1 MQRASCMAETYKIIG
16 GDGVEYGPA
25 TLEEI
30 RSWCEEGRV
39 SPGTLV
45 WRGDEQRWLPAGGR
59 PELQWDLPQ
68 PEPASVRTAAPPV
81 LPTGLRPAGFWIRLG
96 AYLLDWLILTL
107 LVAVLTLPWSKPL
120 AELQEAALTEA
131 RRAQAIPA
139 NAGER
144 PDYSV
149 IFRFWLVSLA
159 INLPVSLVYFVSFN
173 GMRGGT
179 PGKLLLGLRVL
190 REDGSPLGLGRA
202 LLRHVAQW
210 LSTLPLFLGYLM
222 IATDPRKRGLHD
234 QLARTQVV
242 FVR

>member
-1 MQRASCMAETYKIIG
+1 MRG
-16 GDGVEYGPA
+16 
-25 TLEEI
+25 
-30 RSWCEEGRV
+30 GRV
-39 SPGTLV
+39 NHGTLV
-45 WRGDEQRWLPAGGR
+45 WRGDERRWLPAGDR
-59 PELQWDLPQ
+59 HELQWDLPR
-68 PEPASVRTAAPPV
+68 PVAPAAGVEAPPV
-81 LPTGLRPAGFWIRLG
+81 LPARLRPAGFWIRLG

-107 LVAVLTLPWSKPL
+107 LVTVLTLPWSKPL

-131 RRAQAIPA
+131 RRAQVAPA

-149 IFRFWLVSLA
+149 IVRFWLVSLA
-159 INLPVSLVYFVSFN
+159 INLPASLVYFVSFN

-210 LSTLPLFLGYLM
+210 LSALPLFLGYLM